1 MKKKSISPII
11 ATILLIIMT
20 VGIAAL
26 MYTWMTGMFSQLTS
40 QAEQQA
46 GGLGAVNF
54 DLIYVSHS
62 ENNFIV
68 TLLNSGRVSL
78 NFNREGIFVNVEYYQ
93 KPYGTKTS
101 STCTIN
107 NKNDAKLQ
115 DVKPGSIADLNL
127 SCQNAPVNPDLYR
140 YLITINYLGV
150 VRSVT
155 YG

>member
-46 GGLGAVNF
+46 GGVGAINF

-62 ENNFIV
+62 GNNFIV

-78 NFNREGIFVNVEYYQ
+78 NFNRTGIFVNVEYYQ

-107 NKNDAKLQ
+107 NNSTLT

-127 SCQNAPVNPDLYR
+127 SCQGVSVNPDLYR

-150 VRSVT
+150 VRSIT